1 MSNMMGSGPLAN
13 SQMAPSSNQNKLIQL
28 NSGQFE
34 DYLVQ
39 ALNDSLMKKSKCA
52 HSLYQHTQNY
62 NLCFI
67 RPHFFRNRYAICAA
81 KERKIFCN
89 YMPIYEII

>member
-1 MSNMMGSGPLAN
+1 MSNMMGSGQLAN

-39 ALNDSLMKKSKCA
+39 ALNDSLMKKSKF
-52 HSLYQHTQNY
+52 LYMSISG
-62 NLCFI
+62 LCGCGTLF
-67 RPHFFRNRYAICAA
+67 
-81 KERKIFCN
+81 
-89 YMPIYEII
+89 